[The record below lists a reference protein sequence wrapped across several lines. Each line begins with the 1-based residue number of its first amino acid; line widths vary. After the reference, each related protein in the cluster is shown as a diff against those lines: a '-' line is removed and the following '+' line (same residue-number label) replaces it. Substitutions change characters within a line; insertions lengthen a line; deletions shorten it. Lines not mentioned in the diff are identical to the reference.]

1 MIKSQ
6 LLTLA
11 ESDYQKF
18 SSRLLPG
25 TKNIL
30 GVRLPYLRK
39 IAKQIAKQEGLSYF
53 DHASD
58 SSFEE
63 LMLQGM
69 VIGYLQQY
77 PIEEILS
84 LIANFVPKI
93 DNWSTCDSFCAGL
106 KIAKQYK
113 EEIWEFITPYLSSS
127 KEFEVRFAIVMM
139 LIYYK
144 DDVYIN
150 RVLKS
155 LDDIHHEAYYVQMA
169 IAWAIS
175 ACFVE
180 NQEIT
185 LAYLAQN
192 NLDSFTYNKSLQ
204 KIIESSKVSPQMKQT
219 IRGMRRIK

>member
-93 DNWSTCDSFCAGL
+93 DNWSTCDSFCTGL

-113 EEIWEFITPYLSSS
+113 KRYGNLLP
-127 KEFEVRFAIVMM
+127 
-139 LIYYK
+139 LIYHRQK
-144 DDVYIN
+144 N
-150 RVLKS
+150 LK
-155 LDDIHHEAYYVQMA
+155 
-169 IAWAIS
+169 
-175 ACFVE
+175 
-180 NQEIT
+180 
-185 LAYLAQN
+185 
-192 NLDSFTYNKSLQ
+192 
-204 KIIESSKVSPQMKQT
+204 
-219 IRGMRRIK
+219 